1 MTTRAGLSRWY
12 LSIGLLGCAVYL
24 ALPRSVAAQAVFVVL
39 AVSAPIFGALAM
51 RRYRSTGQI
60 AWRVLLVGFTIA
72 ALGEVL
78 EFIGMAQEMW
88 TDAGSAS
95 DVIFV
100 TAYMVLLWGL
110 MLLFRAQTA
119 SRHQFGWFD
128 AAAVGVAVGTVVWTT
143 MYDAI
148 FGTDSAGPP
157 VTLKAARAWR
167 P

>member
-1 MTTRAGLSRWY
+1 MTTKAGMNRWY
-12 LSIGLLGCAVYL
+12 LSIGLLACVVYF
-24 ALPRSVAAQAVFVVL
+24 ALPRSVLTQALFVVL
-39 AVSAPIFGALAM
+39 AVSTPIVGALAI
-51 RRYRSTGQI
+51 RGYGSTGQS

-72 ALGEVL
+72 AIGELL

-88 TDAGSAS
+88 TDAGSVS

-143 MYDAI
+143 MYNTI
-148 FGTDSAGPP
+148 FGNPALRGP
-157 VTLKAARAWR
+157 
-167 P
+167 